1 MNFLTWWF
9 FKSVKKRTNEKNKR
23 NWVVYISKNRKNLFI
38 FTLINYEKMLVK
50 KAFRFYQSLKKT
62 QLFLLFF
69 IYVSLLICLII
80 SEFKLNLY
88 SNRHVNLNEKI
99 SFIWKYYH
107 QLKEKFV
114 QIIPFNGKLLKI
126 TLNTLSL
133 NIYFK
138 LSLFFC
144 KIS

>member
-1 MNFLTWWF
+1 LNFLTWWF